1 MQNYLDKIEDE
12 RQLEAIKQIN
22 ENPSQS
28 LLFTLYKILSGR

>member
-1 MQNYLDKIEDE
+1 MKDYLQQIEDE

-28 LLFTLYKILSGR
+28 LLYTLYKIISSK